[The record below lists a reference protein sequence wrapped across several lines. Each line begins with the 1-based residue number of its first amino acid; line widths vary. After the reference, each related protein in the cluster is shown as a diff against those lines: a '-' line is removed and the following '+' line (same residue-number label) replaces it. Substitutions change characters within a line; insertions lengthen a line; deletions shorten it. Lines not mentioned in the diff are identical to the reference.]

1 MYVLIKSVGDNGL
14 SYKITARENIIGIDY
29 TQIPIE
35 RNLIVGDFY
44 RYKLQLSFNPSRY
57 MTYKYSIMLIA
68 LGADLFTK
76 EVIMIAQFWY

>member
-35 RNLIVGDFY
+35 RNFGCWRF
-44 RYKLQLSFNPSRY
+44 LQIQTTAKF
-57 MTYKYSIMLIA
+57 
-68 LGADLFTK
+68 
-76 EVIMIAQFWY
+76 